1 MIEKEN
7 IIIES
12 IKSDDS
18 YSNFEEALR
27 STAKALLKN
36 NLVKDNFIDEILKRE
51 ANFPTGLNFGS
62 YGIAIPHTDAEFVN
76 KEAMAINVLANPVKF
91 QQMASDGET
100 VDVNLIVMLAIKNK
114 DNQVPYLQALINIF
128 QDEEKVR
135 QLLSSGNKE
144 LIKEKFKDYLKE
156 IN

>member
-1 MIEKEN
+1 MIAFQ
-7 IIIES
+7 S
-12 IKSDDS
+12 LYLYDFAA
-18 YSNFEEALR
+18 YL
-27 STAKALLKN
+27 
-36 NLVKDNFIDEILKRE
+36 
-51 ANFPTGLNFGS
+51 
-62 YGIAIPHTDAEFVN
+62 
-76 KEAMAINVLANPVKF
+76 VKF

-135 QLLSSGNKE
+135 QLLNSGNKE